1 MGKNLSEP
9 LWTDHRNQCDSK
21 WFMACDSVFAW
32 ASMASM
38 SIRTARSA
46 LPAGF
51 WAQRSATS
59 KFHQGTAT
67 RSKPPKSNALLL
79 WVYIEHIQNFLWK
92 LESWSMTVFDK
103 LWSISIHFI
112 HSVWSSRLHSR
123 SRSCPDLAVSH
134 SHAMLFPVAVDDV
147 QEDLTE
153 TRTVG
158 EMVMSSYRKNTCRHT
173 VNHCDTLQSN
183 HRQCEVFNVVCIF
196 WWIPGAKEFVPSLT

>member
-1 MGKNLSEP
+1 MGKNLLSEP

-21 WFMACDSVFAW
+21 WFMACDSHTFQAPKVQCSFALSLSW
-32 ASMASM
+32 
-38 SIRTARSA
+38 TH
-46 LPAGF
+46 L
-51 WAQRSATS
+51 
-59 KFHQGTAT
+59 
-67 RSKPPKSNALLL
+67 
-79 WVYIEHIQNFLWK
+79 NFLWK